1 MDLDNLN
8 QELLSLQ
15 KDYTQ
20 FQHNTDINFQDPSNL
35 IKTDQIKRATRSGDH
50 RLEFNDR
57 LTNLNMQSI
66 YPQEAPNFMI
76 QPPLQSRHDNQSY
89 TNNFANNFEAK
100 HPFKQQQAISDYHL
114 QFQTQLQNDSQ
125 KINPN
130 LNKYNEFG
138 YDKPQITKNNV
149 DYRQNMN
156 NKLDHF
162 IFDSAGHNIQPL
174 IQPNIC
180 NNFIDHRVQLQD
192 SSRSLYRD
200 QANERMTMYSPLSR
214 AANIPISLFGS
225 QDSNIN
231 QTNITTTKDILS
243 ERMSNYTPLSST
255 IPFNTK
261 TNNKDEYVKSL
272 SQLDQQLKQIKNKN

>member
-1 MDLDNLN
+1 MNLDQLN

-20 FQHNTDINFQDPSNL
+20 YQDHNKINFQDSSIP
-35 IKTDQIKRATRSGDH
+35 IKTDQIKRATKSGDH

-57 LTNLNMQSI
+57 LSNLNMQPI
-66 YPQEAPNFMI
+66 FPQEAPNFMSQI
-76 QPPLQSRHDNQSY
+76 PLPSRQEHQSY
-89 TNNFANNFEAK
+89 TNHFEPK
-100 HPFKQQQAISDYHL
+100 HPFQQQQAISDYHV
-114 QFQTQLQNDSQ
+114 QFQTQLRQQ
-125 KINPN
+125 PPQELNPN
-130 LNKYNEFG
+130 MNRYNEFG
-138 YDKPQITKNNV
+138 YDKPQIIKNNS

-156 NKLDHF
+156 SKLDHF
-162 IFDSAGHNIQPL
+162 IFDSAGHNIPPL
-174 IQPNIC
+174 IRPNVG

-225 QDSNIN
+225 HDTTPN
-231 QTNITTTKDILS
+231 QTQINTTKELLG

-272 SQLDQQLKQIKNKN
+272 TQLDQQLKQIKNKN

>member
-1 MDLDNLN
+1 MDLDQLN

-15 KDYTQ
+15 KDYNQNQTT
-20 FQHNTDINFQDPSNL
+20 NDINFQDAINP
-35 IKTDQIKRATRSGDH
+35 IKTDQIKRTTKSGDH

-57 LTNLNMQSI
+57 LNNLNMQSI

-89 TNNFANNFEAK
+89 TNNFEPK
-100 HPFKQQQAISDYHL
+100 HHFQQQQSVSDYHQ
-114 QFQTQLQNDSQ
+114 QFQTQLQNDLQ
-125 KINPN
+125 QVNPN
-130 LNKYNEFG
+130 LNKYSEFG
-138 YDKPQITKNNV
+138 YDKPQISKHNV

-156 NKLDHF
+156 KKLDHF

-174 IQPNIC
+174 IQPNIG

-225 QDSNIN
+225 QDYNIN

-255 IPFNTK
+255 IPLTTK
-261 TNNKDEYVKSL
+261 TNKDDYIKSL
-272 SQLDQQLKQIKNKN
+272 TQLDQQLKQIKK

>member
-1 MDLDNLN
+1 MDLDQLN

-20 FQHNTDINFQDPSNL
+20 FQQYNKINFQDPTNL
-35 IKTDQIKRATRSGDH
+35 IKTDQIKRATKSGDH

-57 LTNLNMQSI
+57 LTNLKMQSI
-66 YPQEAPNFMI
+66 YPQEAPNFMM
-76 QPPLQSRHDNQSY
+76 QTPLPSRNENQ
-89 TNNFANNFEAK
+89 TFINNFEPK
-100 HPFKQQQAISDYHL
+100 HPFQQQQAISDYQQ
-114 QFQTQLQNDSQ
+114 QFQTQIKNDSDYV
-125 KINPN
+125 NPN
-130 LNKYNEFG
+130 MNRYNEFG
-138 YDKPQITKNNV
+138 YDKPQTIKNNS

-156 NKLDHF
+156 NKLDNF
-162 IFDSAGHNIQPL
+162 IFDSAGHNIPPL
-174 IQPNIC
+174 IKPNIG
-180 NNFIDHRVQLQD
+180 NTFIDHRVQLQD

-214 AANIPISLFGS
+214 AANIPISLFGTN
-225 QDSNIN
+225 DTNLN

-261 TNNKDEYVKSL
+261 TNNKDEYVKGL
-272 SQLDQQLKQIKNKN
+272 SQLDQQLKQIKK